1 MAMRLP
7 MCILLVCIAASAAV
21 RIHSEENLHSRIRN
35 RKHSS
40 HLRDAKH
47 HAKNKD
53 GKTSIQHKDAKTSIR
68 HKHAKT
74 SSQHA
79 GGKHS
84 AKQLDGALAL
94 LSDAIRNSNRNAVAP
109 QMRFKQRAPF
119 RSTDDPSSKTI
130 SMGDNGDGY
139 PGADNGGE
147 DDNQDDPNTNYRVL
161 PVASK
166 GLRMEPMP
174 GMKDPT
180 IFVRAPENFGSD
192 ANITKG
198 YVRESQLSSLDMIKD
213 AIDVSENRIKGL
225 KLRVVEK
232 QNFLDS
238 LRKREKMLDAD
249 VSQDKTA
256 VRNLL
261 SHIDALDMRL
271 TRLKKENELKQLSEM
286 YENYT
291 ATAVHLE
298 GQAAGLS
305 NARNALFD
313 RIQYMHNTIGG
324 LRQREEADARQAV
337 DGSDETLQAYGYSGA
352 LKDRKESLQ
361 NDMSSQMQ
369 QMAYQQ
375 QLLQQQLAFMSG
387 NNGVVVAANPA
398 LAGNGNTGAKKPGAK
413 KPGAKGAKK
422 PPAKK

>member
-1 MAMRLP
+1 
-7 MCILLVCIAASAAV
+7 
-21 RIHSEENLHSRIRN
+21 
-35 RKHSS
+35 
-40 HLRDAKH
+40 
-47 HAKNKD
+47 
-53 GKTSIQHKDAKTSIR
+53 
-68 HKHAKT
+68 
-74 SSQHA
+74 
-79 GGKHS
+79 
-84 AKQLDGALAL
+84 
-94 LSDAIRNSNRNAVAP
+94 
-109 QMRFKQRAPF
+109 
-119 RSTDDPSSKTI
+119 
-130 SMGDNGDGY
+130 MGDNGDGY

-298 GQAAGLS
+298 GQ
-305 NARNALFD
+305 
-313 RIQYMHNTIGG
+313 
-324 LRQREEADARQAV
+324 V
-337 DGSDETLQAYGYSGA
+337 
-352 LKDRKESLQ
+352 SLACG
-361 NDMSSQMQ
+361 DSF
-369 QMAYQQ
+369 ACLYIVI
-375 QLLQQQLAFMSG
+375 F
-387 NNGVVVAANPA
+387 V
-398 LAGNGNTGAKKPGAK
+398 
-413 KPGAKGAKK
+413 
-422 PPAKK
+422 